1 MIANPRL
8 AAPIINKAF
17 VLPEGDLDVVD
28 VVVVDDV
35 VVVVIVGDDVVVVV
49 GDDDDDDDDVIL
61 LQIHYK
67 YIIP

>member
-17 VLPEGDLDVVD
+17 VLPKGDLDVV
-28 VVVVDDV
+28 
-35 VVVVIVGDDVVVVV
+35 DVVVVV